1 MSLACPW
8 AHRTLIMRE
17 LKGLQDAITVN
28 VVHWHMKKEGWHFDP
43 SDDDDATADK
53 ILGKSHIREVYFKDD
68 PDYKGRF
75 TVPVLY
81 DKREKK
87 IVNNE
92 SSEIIR
98 MLNSEFNGFSGEK
111 AAAAADYYPEE
122 LRKRIDEVNSWVY
135 EYERVL
141 HFFSIVEG
149 FFSLSDI
156 NNGVYKSGFATTQAA
171 YEKAVKQLFASL
183 DKVEEIL
190 SSNRFQYFFQM
201 YSRIRFFLLF
211 SPPDISPEAS

>member
-1 MSLACPW
+1 MIFFQLADGAGDTLKAESGRYHLYVSLACPW

-43 SDDDDATADK
+43 SDDDDDATADK
-53 ILGKSHIREVYFKDD
+53 ILGKSHIRDVYFKDD
-68 PDYKGRF
+68 LDYKGRF

-141 HFFSIVEG
+141 QFFSYCRG
-149 FFSLSDI
+149 FF
-156 NNGVYKSGFATTQAA
+156 
-171 YEKAVKQLFASL
+171 
-183 DKVEEIL
+183 
-190 SSNRFQYFFQM
+190 
-201 YSRIRFFLLF
+201 F
-211 SPPDISPEAS
+211 S